1 MTSSGFRNRFAF
13 LRLRRFGGGRAGR
26 LARAATIDDLRE
38 MGRRRT
44 PKAVFDYADGAAEAE
59 LSMRRARDAFADIV
73 FHPSVLRDVATVDT
87 STTVLGREAALP
99 FGLAPTGFTR
109 MMHHSGE
116 PAVARAAGDAGI
128 VHVLSTLGT
137 TSARE
142 LAVAAPETNRW
153 FQLYLP
159 KDRGIATDLV
169 AGAAESGSSALVL
182 TVDTVVP
189 GLRLRDVRNGLTF
202 PPALTLRTLGG
213 MAVHPAWWYRMLTGD
228 PLRFAAL
235 QGLEGSLPEIL
246 AKMWDPSLSL
256 DDVEWVRG
264 QWDGPLVIKGVQ
276 RVDDVGLAFDIG
288 ADAVIL
294 SNHGGRQLDRAVVPL
309 RIVGDAVEAHG
320 DRGEIYI
327 DGGITNGADAVACL
341 ALGARFCFVGRAYL
355 YGLMAGGQA
364 GVARTIQ
371 ILADDVRRTMR
382 LLGASSVRDLGPHMV
397 SFDS

>member
-1 MTSSGFRNRFAF
+1 MTLERWRQRLSM
-13 LRLRRFGGGRAGR
+13 LRIRKPAGRVGR
-26 LARAATIDDLRE
+26 LARAATVWDLRE

-44 PKAVFDYADGAAEAE
+44 PRAVFDYVDGAAEAE
-59 LSMRRARDAFADIV
+59 LSMKRSHQAFEAVV
-73 FHPSVLRDVATVDT
+73 FHPAVLRDVTTVDT
-87 STTVLGREAALP
+87 STTVLGRAAALP

-116 PAVARAAGDAGI
+116 PSVARAAGDAGI
-128 VHVLSTLGT
+128 VYVLSTLGT
-137 TSARE
+137 TSPRE
-142 LAVAAPETNRW
+142 LAAAAPDTNRW

-169 AGAAESGSSALVL
+169 AGATESGSSALVL

-189 GLRLRDVRNGLTF
+189 GIRLRDVRNGLTF

-213 MAVHPAWWYRMLTGD
+213 MAIHPAWWYRMLTGD
-228 PLRFAAL
+228 PLSFSSL
-235 QGLEGSLPEIL
+235 QGFEGSLPEIL
-246 AKMWDPSLSL
+246 AKIWDPSLSL
-256 DDVEWVRG
+256 ADAEWVRG
-264 QWDGPLVIKGVQ
+264 QWDGPLVIKGIQ

-309 RIVGDAVEAHG
+309 SILRDAVEVHG

-327 DGGITNGADAVACL
+327 DGGITSGADVVACL
-341 ALGARFCFVGRAYL
+341 ALGAKYCFVGRAYL

-371 ILADDVRRTMR
+371 ILADDVSRSMR
-382 LLGASSVRDLGPHMV
+382 LLGVGSVKDLGPHMV
-397 SFDS
+397 SLGP